1 MELKEMMDG
10 LIGSYLV
17 ELSEAGFTI
26 KGKDGKEH
34 HFVFEQDEGDCC
46 GFNEISATLFFNP
59 NDKKNLPAI
68 TNIDL
73 LEDECADEGN
83 SLRMTFFGLAKKLAM
98 IESYSSSG
106 SGWEYGATVT
116 LVCKRQGPRLWL
128 HRGKGG
134 IRRESHQVQGGQQKP
149 PQT

>member
-26 KGKDGKEH
+26 KGKDGKER
-34 HFVFEQDEGDCC
+34 HFVFGQDEGDCC
-46 GFNEISATLFFNP
+46 GFNEITATLFFNP

-83 SLRMTFFGLAKKLAM
+83 SLRITFYGLAKKLAM

-116 LVCKRQGPRLWL
+116 LVCKETGAEAMVTSW
-128 HRGKGG
+128 
-134 IRRESHQVQGGQQKP
+134 
-149 PQT
+149 

>member
-26 KGKDGKEH
+26 KGKDGKER

-46 GFNEISATLFFNP
+46 GFNEITATLFFNP

-83 SLRMTFFGLAKKLAM
+83 SLRITFFGLAKKLAM

-116 LVCKRQGPRLWL
+116 LVCKETGAEATVISW
-128 HRGKGG
+128 
-134 IRRESHQVQGGQQKP
+134 
-149 PQT
+149 